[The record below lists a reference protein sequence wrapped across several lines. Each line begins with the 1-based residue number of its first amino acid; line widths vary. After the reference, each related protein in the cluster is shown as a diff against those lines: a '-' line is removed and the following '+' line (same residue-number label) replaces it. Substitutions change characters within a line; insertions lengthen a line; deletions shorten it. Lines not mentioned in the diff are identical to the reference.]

1 MPVIN
6 FQGTKLSKEQKKE
19 LIQKLTAVASE
30 VTKAP
35 EQFFSV
41 IIQEFEEDSLGSGG
55 KTVAQIKSELKA
67 K

>member
-6 FQGTKLSKEQKKE
+6 YMGTKLSKEQKAD
-19 LIQKLTAVASE
+19 LVQKLTAIASE
-30 VTKAP
+30 ITKTP

-55 KTVAQIKSELKA
+55 KTVEQIKSEIQK
-67 K
+67 